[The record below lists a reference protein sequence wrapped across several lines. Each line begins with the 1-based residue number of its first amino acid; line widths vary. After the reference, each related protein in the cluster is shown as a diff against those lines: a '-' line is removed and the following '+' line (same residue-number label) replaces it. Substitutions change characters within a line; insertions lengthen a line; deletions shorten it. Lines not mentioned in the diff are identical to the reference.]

1 MVWNK
6 EKDLDKAL
14 LVNQVALFLQ
24 TFCFMIELLAFPVN
38 NVKLCRSF
46 RYCSCLT
53 RFGSMFPFISPG
65 NIKNLWLSDVS
76 KKYKKVTLTSPGSIL
91 VICRNY
97 NVLQSFCFLFLFDQ
111 IFLETIRTIV
121 KDELA
126 AHEAAIKKLI
136 NSNMKSANEWL
147 DKLSTEVAELTKS
160 LEHIQDQ

>member
-1 MVWNK
+1 
-6 EKDLDKAL
+6 
-14 LVNQVALFLQ
+14 
-24 TFCFMIELLAFPVN
+24 
-38 NVKLCRSF
+38 
-46 RYCSCLT
+46 
-53 RFGSMFPFISPG
+53 MFPFISPG

-147 DKLSTEVAELTKS
+147 DKLSREVAELNKS